1 MNIENYW
8 KAVLQQN
15 PTQMRLYFQE
25 DAIIRWH
32 NSNEEFTLDEFIK
45 ANCEYPGEWDGE
57 IERMEKIDQLIITV
71 THVFSTELSFHV
83 TSFIKMKDD
92 KIECIDE
99 YWGDDGEP
107 PLWRKEKHIG
117 KAIKESTI

>member
-1 MNIENYW
+1 MDIQNYW
-8 KAVLQQN
+8 EAVLQQN
-15 PTQMRLYFQE
+15 PTSMRLFFHE

-32 NSNEEFTLDEFIK
+32 NTNEAFTLDEFIQ
-45 ANCEYPGEWDGE
+45 ANCEYPGKWDGE
-57 IERMEKIDQLIITV
+57 IERIERIDHLIITV

-83 TSFIKMKDD
+83 TSFMEIIDD
-92 KIECIDE
+92 KIICLDE

-117 KAIKESTI
+117 KTIKEII

>member
-1 MNIENYW
+1 MDIQNYW

-15 PTQMRLYFQE
+15 PTSMRLFFHE
-25 DAIIRWH
+25 DVIIRWH
-32 NSNEEFTLDEFIK
+32 NTNEAFTLDEFIQ
-45 ANCEYPGEWDGE
+45 ANCEYPGKWDGE
-57 IERMEKIDQLIITV
+57 IERIERIDHLIITV

-83 TSFIKMKDD
+83 TSFMEIIDD
-92 KIECIDE
+92 KIICLDE

-117 KAIKESTI
+117 KTIKEII